1 MFINENKVAA
11 LEYIFYQKNEANI
24 HKLSKKKV
32 SFEQHPLG
40 IDDYL
45 NGEDQINSAFKAEP
59 VAYIG
64 DEESY
69 LEEGHMASGL
79 MECEGNSEQ
88 LVEAMIS
95 IWIINAHGQIFK
107 KQEVSFHHHTKL

>member
-1 MFINENKVAA
+1 
-11 LEYIFYQKNEANI
+11 
-24 HKLSKKKV
+24 
-32 SFEQHPLG
+32 
-40 IDDYL
+40 
-45 NGEDQINSAFKAEP
+45 
-59 VAYIG
+59 
-64 DEESY
+64 
-69 LEEGHMASGL
+69 MASGL